1 MTDRNKIILQKMLHY
16 CEQIEGTLER
26 FNHDK
31 ELFCS
36 DYVFFNACNMC
47 IIQIGELAG
56 NISDDFRE
64 AHTEIPWKELRGLRN
79 IYAHN
84 YQGVD
89 YELAWEALV
98 SDLPQIQKSCE
109 KILANL

>member
-89 YELAWEALV
+89 YELA
-98 SDLPQIQKSCE
+98 
-109 KILANL
+109 

>member
-1 MTDRNKIILQKMLHY
+1 MTDRNKIILQK
-16 CEQIEGTLER
+16 I
-26 FNHDK
+26 
-31 ELFCS
+31 
-36 DYVFFNACNMC
+36 
-47 IIQIGELAG
+47 
-56 NISDDFRE
+56 DDFRE

-98 SDLPQIQKSCE
+98 SDLPQIK
-109 KILANL
+109 

>member
-1 MTDRNKIILQKMLHY
+1 MLHY

-47 IIQIGELAG
+47 IIQIEELAG

-64 AHTEIPWKELRGLRN
+64 AHTEVPWKELRGLRN

-89 YELAWEALV
+89 YELAWETLV
-98 SDLPQIQKSCE
+98 SDLPQIRKSCV
-109 KILANL
+109 KILVDL

>member
-1 MTDRNKIILQKMLHY
+1 MLHY

-47 IIQIGELAG
+47 IIQIGEL
-56 NISDDFRE
+56 
-64 AHTEIPWKELRGLRN
+64 
-79 IYAHN
+79 
-84 YQGVD
+84 
-89 YELAWEALV
+89 V
-98 SDLPQIQKSCE
+98 SDLPHSFTPLFHFPTLHSLFHLLLKERDLWTPLSSAV
-109 KILANL
+109 KI

>member
-1 MTDRNKIILQKMLHY
+1 MTDRNKIM
-16 CEQIEGTLER
+16 
-26 FNHDK
+26 
-31 ELFCS
+31 
-36 DYVFFNACNMC
+36 
-47 IIQIGELAG
+47 
-56 NISDDFRE
+56 
-64 AHTEIPWKELRGLRN
+64 KELRGLRN

-109 KILANL
+109 KILADL

>member
-1 MTDRNKIILQKMLHY
+1 MTNRDKIILQKIVRY
-16 CEQIEGTLER
+16 CEQIEGTLDR
-26 FNHDK
+26 FNRDK
-31 ELFCS
+31 KSFCT

-47 IIQIGELAG
+47 VIQIGELAG

-64 AHTEIPWKELRGLRN
+64 AHTEIPWRQLRGLRN

-89 YELAWEALV
+89 YDLAWDTLID
-98 SDLPQIQKSCE
+98 DLPQIKKECQ
-109 KILANL
+109 KILNN

>member
-1 MTDRNKIILQKMLHY
+1 MTDRNKIILQKMLNY

-31 ELFCS
+31 DLFCS

-56 NISDDFRE
+56 NISDNFRE
-64 AHTEIPWKELRGLRN
+64 AHPEVPWKELRGLRN

-89 YELAWEALV
+89 YELAGSIPAGSTEKPLVLAL
-98 SDLPQIQKSCE
+98 
-109 KILANL
+109 